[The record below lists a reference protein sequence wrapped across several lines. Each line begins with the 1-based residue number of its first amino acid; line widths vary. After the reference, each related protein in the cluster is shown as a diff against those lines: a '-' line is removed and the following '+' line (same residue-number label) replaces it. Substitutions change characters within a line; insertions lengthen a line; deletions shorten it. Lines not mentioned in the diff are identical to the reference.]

1 MGTKMPFESIA
12 HLRKKGQNLTV
23 VPPHVTLS
31 DSEGTLD
38 SLLRSE

>member
-1 MGTKMPFESIA
+1 MGTKMPSESIA
-12 HLRKKGQNLTV
+12 HTQKKGQSSTV

-38 SLLRSE
+38 SSLRSE